1 MRFSDV
7 WRKIIKDTE
16 KRTAPI
22 HALSKAIL
30 EGSLSMANSLRPSM
44 AFQTKEE
51 NEKNWVY
58 VLFEF
63 QYLLFH
69 LVSRLAAIEVG
80 PEKRSALL
88 EDIGPLVIEPT
99 IKSVFGHWPDD
110 LRNKIKSEYYENLA
124 NSEYEYG
131 TCKQLLND
139 ESVENMNDTVI
150 WRFGK
155 NVAQVMGNEHNPGL
169 IIDIQWILVKGLE
182 NIQFKILLEKAYAVL

>member
-44 AFQTKEE
+44 EFKTQKE
-51 NEKNWVY
+51 NEENWVY
-58 VLFEF
+58 LLFEF
-63 QYLLFH
+63 QYLLLH
-69 LVSRLAAIEVG
+69 LVSRYSAIEVG

-99 IKSVFGHWPDD
+99 TKSVFGHWPDD

-124 NSEYEYG
+124 KSEYEYG
-131 TCKQLLND
+131 CCKRVWEND
-139 ESVENMNDTVI
+139 VENMNDIVI
-150 WRFGK
+150 YRFGK
-155 NVAQVMGNEHNPGL
+155 NVAQVMGNEYNLAL
-169 IIDIQWILVKGLE
+169 ILDIQHTLIKGLE
-182 NIQFKILLEKAYAVL
+182 IIQFNKVLNKVYSVL